1 MKVTIDHSLC
11 EGHARCMDEVPEVF
25 EVREDDRSYTLIE
38 IVPSVLEAKVKRAV
52 SVCPRAA
59 ISCTDSCP

>member
-11 EGHARCMDEVPEVF
+11 EGHARCMEEVPELF
-25 EVREDDRSYTLIE
+25 EVRDDDRSYTLVDV
-38 IVPSVLEAKVKRAV
+38 VPVALEEKVKRAV

-59 ISCTDSCP
+59 ISITD

>member
-11 EGHARCMDEVPEVF
+11 EGHARCMQEVPEVF
-25 EVREDDRSYTLIE
+25 EVRDDDQSYILVE
-38 IVPSVLEAKVKRAV
+38 IVPAEIEEKVKRAV

-59 ISCTDSCP
+59 ISLTD